1 MKRDYYEV
9 LGVNR
14 NATSEDIKRAYRRLA
29 RQYHPDVNQGDNG
42 AAEKFKEINEAY
54 QVLSDEQKRATYD
67 RFGHSA
73 FEGANQGS
81 YGGFGSDFGPFGD
94 FSNFGD
100 IFDFFFG
107 GGTQSRREHRPRAA
121 KGPDIKVEITLGFE
135 EAAQGVEKEI
145 SYSRTEICPE
155 CQGIGGKRKV
165 ACPHCQG
172 RGEVRHTQTSL
183 FGSVVTSR
191 PCSYCQGKG
200 WVAEDICSLCRG
212 SGKIKNERKIK
223 IKIPA
228 GVDSGYRL
236 RVAGEGEAGENG
248 GPSGDL
254 YAYIKV
260 KPHPVL
266 ERKGSD
272 LYYDLELSYP
282 QLVLGDEVEIPTLRG
297 KETIRIPA
305 GTESGALL
313 RLRGKGLPDPQI
325 GSRGDQIIRVKLRIP
340 RRLTLE
346 HRQALEKLMELER
359 VENSLEGNG
368 DNRKQSGVFERLKE
382 AFTRPE

>member
-9 LGVNR
+9 LGVSR

-29 RQYHPDVNQGDNG
+29 RQYHPDVNQGDSN

-73 FEGANQGS
+73 FEGANQGN
-81 YGGFGSDFGPFGD
+81 YGGFGADFDPFAD

-107 GGTQSRREHRPRAA
+107 GGTQYRRERRPKAT
-121 KGPDIKVEITLGFE
+121 KGQDIKIEITLEFE
-135 EAAQGVEKEI
+135 EAARGVEKEI
-145 SYSRTEICPE
+145 SFSRTEICSD
-155 CQGIGGKRKV
+155 CQGIGGKKKV

-172 RGEVRHTQTSL
+172 KGEVRHTQTSL

-191 PCSYCQGKG
+191 PCSYCQGRG
-200 WVAEDICSLCRG
+200 WIAEDLCSSCRG
-212 SGKIKNERKIK
+212 SGKLKKERKIK

-248 GPSGDL
+248 GSPGDL
-254 YAYIKV
+254 YVHIKV

-297 KETIRIPA
+297 TEKIRIPA
-305 GTESGALL
+305 GTESGASL
-313 RLRGKGLPDPQI
+313 RLRGKGLPDPRI
-325 GSRGDQIIRVKLRIP
+325 GSRGDQIIRVKLRMP

-382 AFTRPE
+382 AFNRPE